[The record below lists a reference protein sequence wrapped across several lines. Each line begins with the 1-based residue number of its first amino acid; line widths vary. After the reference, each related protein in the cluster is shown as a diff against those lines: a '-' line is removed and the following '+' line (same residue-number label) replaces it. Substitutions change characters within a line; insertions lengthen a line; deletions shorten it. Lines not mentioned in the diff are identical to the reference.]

1 MSDKVMR
8 LSQVARKLNVG
19 RNTIIE
25 HLGKK
30 GFEIDSNPNTK
41 ITPEQFELLAKEF
54 AASILEKETSI
65 VAERGLMAG
74 VFLKRLALRMP
85 LQADPTIIYAKFI
98 NCLIT

>member
-41 ITPEQFELLAKEF
+41 ITPEQFEILAKEF
-54 AASILEKETSI
+54 AASILEKEE
-65 VAERGLMAG
+65 AEGL
-74 VFLKRLALRMP
+74 
-85 LQADPTIIYAKFI
+85 TIGSRHSENVCYRKG
-98 NCLIT
+98 C